1 MMMSELSALRERSLS
16 RVRGTPLVRS
26 ILAGDVP
33 RAAYARYMSD
43 VHQYALHSPVVIA
56 TAGARASLTHPEVA
70 RYLIHHAG
78 EELGHDKW
86 ARADLESLG
95 VSRDAIDSA
104 RPSVPCMAM
113 IGVEYFW
120 AAHGNPVAILG
131 WTFALEALGD
141 DVGHV
146 VADALAKVMPGRAKS
161 TVFLKGHGEADH
173 DHIRD
178 IVEVIEKH
186 VTAPRDRAD
195 LLYVAAVSADF
206 YAQIVE
212 AATGEAK

>member
-1 MMMSELSALRERSLS
+1 MISELSALRERSLA
-16 RVRGTPLVRS
+16 RVHGTPLVRS

-33 RAAYARYMSD
+33 RQAYARYMSD

-56 TAGARASLTHPEVA
+56 TAGARAALTHPEVA
-70 RYLIHHAG
+70 RYLIHHAN

-95 VSRDAIDSA
+95 VSREVIESA
-104 RPSVPCMAM
+104 RPSLPCMAM
-113 IGVEYFW
+113 LGVEYFW

-141 DVGHV
+141 DVGHL
-146 VADALAKVMPGRAKS
+146 VADALAKTVPGGAQS
-161 TVFLKGHGEADH
+161 TGFLRGHGEADH

-195 LLYVAAVSADF
+195 LLYVASVSADL
-206 YAQIVE
+206 YAQIIE
-212 AATGEAK
+212 GATAEPK

>member
-1 MMMSELSALRERSLS
+1 MMMSELSALRERSLA
-16 RVRGTPLVRS
+16 RVRATPLVRS

-33 RAAYARYMSD
+33 RGAYARYMSD

-56 TAGARASLTHPEVA
+56 TAGARASVTHPEVA

-86 ARADLESLG
+86 ARADLVSLG
-95 VSRDAIDSA
+95 VSRDMIDTA
-104 RPSVPCMAM
+104 RPSTPCMAM
-113 IGVEYFW
+113 IGLEYFW

-146 VADALAKVMPGRAKS
+146 VADALANSVRGGEKS

-178 IVEVIEKH
+178 IVAIIEEH

-195 LLYVAAVSADF
+195 LFYVASASADL
-206 YAQIVE
+206 YAQILE
-212 AATGEAK
+212 AATTGPT